1 MKSTFY
7 YLVTPLDGKEFSSV
21 GKNGLILGANIED
34 HQNTQRLARVV
45 GLPAGDDSGIQ
56 EGDVL
61 LVHHNTFRTYYD
73 IRGVA
78 RKSSGFVK
86 DKLYYVEPDRIY
98 MHIKDGKEIV
108 FGPYSFVRPIKRETE
123 GFQFSTRAE
132 KELIGEV
139 ALIDD
144 RFSKEEK
151 VMVGDV
157 VTFTKDSEYE
167 FRINEDRYYR
177 VPTKNIVAVL

>member
-7 YLVTPLDGKEFSSV
+7 YLVTPFDGKEFSSM
-21 GKNGLILGANIED
+21 GKHGLILGANIEN
-34 HQNTQRLARVV
+34 HKNTQRFAKVV
-45 GLPAGDDSGIQ
+45 GLPANDDSGIQ

-73 IRGVA
+73 MKGRA
-78 RKSSGFVK
+78 RKSANFVK
-86 DKLYYVEPDRIY
+86 DKLYYVEPERIY
-98 MHIKDGKEIV
+98 MYIRGGQENV
-108 FGPYSFVRPIKRETE
+108 FGSYSFVKPVQNDTE
-123 GFQFSTRAE
+123 GFQVAARAE
-132 KELIGEV
+132 KELVGEV

-144 RFSKEEK
+144 RFSKEEG
-151 VMVGDV
+151 VVIGDA

-167 FRINEDRYYR
+167 FRINDDKYYR